1 MSANSRGFTLAEI
14 IVLIVVVG
22 VALAGVLLVFQNTVA
37 GSADPQVR
45 KQAIAIAEGLLDEVL
60 LAPYD
65 PIAPGPGATRASF
78 NDLEDYNAYATVGM
92 QDIEGNPIPGL
103 GSYNPR
109 VDVHPETTLSDSGGL
124 GANRARRVTV
134 TVTVAGALQHTIVLE
149 GWRVRYSP

>member
-1 MSANSRGFTLAEI
+1 
-14 IVLIVVVG
+14 
-22 VALAGVLLVFQNTVA
+22 
-37 GSADPQVR
+37 
-45 KQAIAIAEGLLDEVL
+45 
-60 LAPYD
+60 
-65 PIAPGPGATRASF
+65 
-78 NDLEDYNAYATVGM
+78 M